1 MGYKITQREK
11 VISIYNQTNGELR
24 FISGKWFYK
33 DNEIRNI
40 KKYFLVSGYADTMNE
55 LDNIIDMY
63 QVMYGEIGKWFDLP
77 IIKEAKAL
85 KKLQPMCYPLNQKQ
99 LKIINYL
106 LRHDEEIF
114 FILTGVGGSGKS
126 TFGNI
131 ICKIF
136 DNDTAAL
143 NLSDLGE
150 DFKLA
155 TGINKRL
162 IYSTEINSDDINNG
176 VLKQLFSNEEITI
189 NPKYEQPYK
198 TRCQSAFFF
207 NCNKNPRLDLCDTG
221 MLRRILYYSMD
232 EKIKNPDPTLNKK
245 EWTHSDLVNI
255 VAHALAV
262 DMTDWK
268 KDFEQETRYNL
279 IKDNSVYR
287 FKDCDDYSKYV
298 EKCKDEGLKPFS
310 KPNWDNIRDLLKEW
324 WFIVPFEPVESKE
337 PLPFKTV
344 DIDPLF

>member
-1 MGYKITQREK
+1 MGYKMSQREK
-11 VISIYNQTNGELR
+11 VIEINKFTKGELR

-33 DNEIRNI
+33 AEEIKNI
-40 KKYFLVSGYADTMNE
+40 QRYFLVSGFADTMNE

-77 IIKEAKAL
+77 IIKEAKEQKEL
-85 KKLQPMCYPLNQKQ
+85 LPLCYPLNEKQ

-131 ICKIF
+131 ICEIF

-155 TGINKRL
+155 TGIDKRL

-189 NPKYEQPYK
+189 NPKHKQPYK

-207 NCNKNPRLDLCDTG
+207 NCNKNPRLDLSDTG
-221 MLRRILYYSMD
+221 MLRRILYYSMN

-245 EWTHSDLVNI
+245 KWGHKDLVNI

-268 KDFEQETRYNL
+268 KDFESETRYNL

-287 FKDCDDYSKYV
+287 FSDCSSYSDYVS
-298 EKCKDEGLKPFS
+298 KCKDEGLKAFS

-324 WFIVPFEPVESKE
+324 GYLEKKDEKLIEIVDMD
-337 PLPFKTV
+337 LPF
-344 DIDPLF
+344 

>member
-1 MGYKITQREK
+1 MRVKISQREK
-11 VISIYNQTNGELR
+11 VISIHTQTGGKLR
-24 FISGKWFYK
+24 FISGKWFYADEEIK
-33 DNEIRNI
+33 DIR
-40 KKYFLVSGYADTMNE
+40 KYMLVSGYADTMHE
-55 LDNIIDMY
+55 LDDIIDMY
-63 QVMYGEIGKWFDLP
+63 QVMFGEIGKWADLP

-85 KKLQPMCYPLNQKQ
+85 TKLEPMCYPLNDKQ

-143 NLSDLGE
+143 NLSDLGD

-176 VLKQLFSNEEITI
+176 KLKQLFSNEEITV
-189 NPKYEQPYK
+189 NPKYQQPYK

-207 NCNKNPRLDLCDTG
+207 NCNKNPRLDLSDTG

-232 EKIKNPDPTLNKK
+232 TKIQNPDPTLNKK
-245 EWTHSDLVNI
+245 EWTHKDLVNI
-255 VAHALAV
+255 VAHALAI

-268 KDFEQETRYNL
+268 EDFKEETRYNL

-287 FKDCDDYSKYV
+287 FKDITNYSKYV
-298 EKCKDEGLKPFS
+298 DKCKDEGLKAFS
-310 KPNWDNIRDLLKEW
+310 KPNWENIRELLYKWNFLKIPYETVDL
-324 WFIVPFEPVESKE
+324 EPV
-337 PLPFKTV
+337 F
-344 DIDPLF
+344 

>member
-1 MGYKITQREK
+1 MKYKISQREK
-11 VISIYNQTNGELR
+11 VISIHNQTKGQLR

-33 DNEIRNI
+33 DDEIKNI
-40 KKYFLVSGYADTMNE
+40 RRYFLVSGFADTMNE
-55 LDNIIDMY
+55 LDDLIDMY
-63 QVMYGEIGKWFDLP
+63 QVMYGDIGKWFDLP
-77 IIKEAKAL
+77 IIKEAKAQKVL
-85 KKLQPMCYPLNQKQ
+85 KPLCYPLNLKQ

-143 NLSDLGE
+143 NLSDLG
-150 DFKLA
+150 DCFKLA

-162 IYSTEINSDDINNG
+162 IYSTEINSEDINNG

-189 NPKYEQPYK
+189 NPKFQQPYK

-221 MLRRILYYSMD
+221 MLRRILYYSMN

-245 EWTHSDLVNI
+245 EWSHEDLVNI
-255 VAHALAV
+255 VAHALAI

-268 KDFEQETRYNL
+268 KDFEEETRFNL

-287 FKDCDDYSKYV
+287 FRNITEYSIYV
-298 EKCKDEGLKPFS
+298 ARCKDEGLKSFS
-310 KPNWDNIRDLLKEW
+310 KPNWENIRELLKEW
-324 WFIVPFEPVESKE
+324 DFLSNKPNIVYTDLIF
-337 PLPFKTV
+337 
-344 DIDPLF
+344 

>member
-1 MGYKITQREK
+1 MRVKISQREK
-11 VISIYNQTNGELR
+11 VISIHTQTGGKLR
-24 FISGKWFYK
+24 FISGKWFYA
-33 DNEIRNI
+33 DEEIKNI
-40 KKYFLVSGYADTMNE
+40 RKYMLVSGYADTMHE
-55 LDNIIDMY
+55 LDDIIDMY
-63 QVMYGEIGKWFDLP
+63 QVMFGEIGKWADLP
-77 IIKEAKAL
+77 IIKEAQAL
-85 KKLQPMCYPLNQKQ
+85 TKLEPMCYPLNDKQ

-143 NLSDLGE
+143 NLSDLGD

-176 VLKQLFSNEEITI
+176 KLKQLFSNEEITV
-189 NPKYEQPYK
+189 NPKYQQPYK

-207 NCNKNPRLDLCDTG
+207 NCNKNPRLDLSDTG

-232 EKIKNPDPTLNKK
+232 TKIQNPDPTLNKK
-245 EWTHSDLVNI
+245 EWTHKDLVNI
-255 VAHALAV
+255 VAHALAI

-268 KDFEQETRYNL
+268 EDFKEETRYNL

-287 FKDCDDYSKYV
+287 FKDITNYSKYV
-298 EKCKDEGLKPFS
+298 DKCKDEGLKAFS
-310 KPNWDNIRDLLKEW
+310 KPNWDNIRELLYEWNFIKIPYESVDL
-324 WFIVPFEPVESKE
+324 EPV
-337 PLPFKTV
+337 F
-344 DIDPLF
+344 

>member
-1 MGYKITQREK
+1 MRVKISQREK
-11 VISIYNQTNGELR
+11 VISIHTQTGGKLR
-24 FISGKWFYK
+24 FISGKWFYA
-33 DNEIRNI
+33 DEEIKNI
-40 KKYFLVSGYADTMNE
+40 RKYMLVSGYADTMHE
-55 LDNIIDMY
+55 LDDIIDMY
-63 QVMYGEIGKWFDLP
+63 QVMFGEIGKWADLP

-85 KKLQPMCYPLNQKQ
+85 TKLEPMCYPLNDKQ

-143 NLSDLGE
+143 NLSDLGD

-176 VLKQLFSNEEITI
+176 KLKQLFSNEEITV
-189 NPKYEQPYK
+189 NPKYQQPYK

-207 NCNKNPRLDLCDTG
+207 NCNKNPRLDLSDTG

-232 EKIKNPDPTLNKK
+232 TKIQNPDPTLNKK
-245 EWTHSDLVNI
+245 EWTHKDLVNI
-255 VAHALAV
+255 VAHALAI

-268 KDFEQETRYNL
+268 EDFKEETRYNL

-287 FKDCDDYSKYV
+287 FKDITNYSEYV
-298 EKCKDEGLKPFS
+298 NKCKDEGLKAFS
-310 KPNWDNIRDLLKEW
+310 KPNWDNIRELLYEWKFIKIPYESVDL
-324 WFIVPFEPVESKE
+324 EPV
-337 PLPFKTV
+337 F
-344 DIDPLF
+344 

>member
-1 MGYKITQREK
+1 MAKITQRQI
-11 VISIYNQTNGELR
+11 VLDIYNITKGKLK
-24 FISGKWFYK
+24 FISGKWFYGDTEIK
-33 DNEIRNI
+33 DI
-40 KKYFLVSGYADTMNE
+40 KKYFLCSFAINSIHE
-55 LDNIIDMY
+55 LDSVIDMY
-63 QVMYGEIGKWFDLP
+63 KIMYGEIGVWPEMP
-77 IIKEAKAL
+77 IIKKAREL
-85 KKLQPMCYPLNQKQ
+85 KELKPLCYPLNEKQ

-131 ICKIF
+131 ICRIF

-143 NLSDLGE
+143 NLSDLSD

-155 TGINKRL
+155 SGIDKRL
-162 IYSTEINSDDINNG
+162 IYSTEINSDEINNG

-189 NPKYEQPYK
+189 NPKHQQPYK

-207 NCNKNPRLDLCDTG
+207 NCNRNPRLDLSDTG

-245 EWTHSDLVNI
+245 EWSEDDLINI
-255 VAHALAV
+255 VAHALKV

-268 KDFEQETRYNL
+268 KDFEKETRFNL

-287 FKDCDDYSKYV
+287 FKDETSYEEYDR
-298 EKCKDEGLKPFS
+298 KCRKANLKPFS
-310 KPNWDNIRDLLKEW
+310 EPNWESIRELLQDWGYIGVQECSEEDAK
-324 WFIVPFEPVESKE
+324 IVDEIFS
-337 PLPFKTV
+337 
-344 DIDPLF
+344 

>member
-1 MGYKITQREK
+1 MRTKLSQRDK
-11 VISIYNQTNGELR
+11 VIDIYKDTNGKLR
-24 FISGKWFYK
+24 FISGKWFYNDK
-33 DNEIRNI
+33 EIHDIR
-40 KKYFLVSGYADTMNE
+40 KYILVSGYADTMNE

-63 QVMYGEIGKWFDLP
+63 KVMYGESGVWPDLP
-77 IIKEAKAL
+77 IVAEAREL
-85 KKLQPMCYPLNQKQ
+85 KNLKPLCYPLNLKQ

-136 DNDTAAL
+136 DNDTASL
-143 NLSDLGE
+143 NLSDLSE

-162 IYSTEINSDDINNG
+162 IYSTEINSDEINNG
-176 VLKQLFSNEEITI
+176 VLKQLFSNEEITV
-189 NPKYEQPYK
+189 NPKFQTPYK
-198 TRCQSAFFF
+198 ARCQSAFFF
-207 NCNKNPRLDLCDTG
+207 NCNKNPRLDLSDTG
-221 MLRRILYYSMD
+221 MLRRILYYSMN

-245 EWTHSDLVNI
+245 NWNHADLVNI
-255 VAHALAV
+255 VAHALQV

-268 KDFEQETRYNL
+268 KDFEAETRLNL

-287 FKDCDDYSKYV
+287 FKDVDKYSVYV
-298 EKCKDEGLKPFS
+298 DKCKEEGLKPFS
-310 KPNWDNIRDLLKEW
+310 KPNWDLVRDLLIEW
-324 WFIVPFEPVESKE
+324 NFITNMIEIVDND
-337 PLPFKTV
+337 LPW
-344 DIDPLF
+344 

>member
-1 MGYKITQREK
+1 MKISQREK
-11 VISIYNQTNGELR
+11 VISIYRETDGKLR

-33 DNEIRNI
+33 DDEIKDIR
-40 KKYFLVSGYADTMNE
+40 KYMLVAGYSDNMTE

-63 QVMYGEIGKWFDLP
+63 KVMYGESGVRPDLP
-77 IIKEAKAL
+77 IIKEAESL
-85 KKLQPMCYPLNQKQ
+85 KKLAPLCYPLNSKQ

-131 ICKIF
+131 ICQIF
-136 DNDTAAL
+136 DNDTASL

-176 VLKQLFSNEEITI
+176 VLKQLFSNEEITV
-189 NPKYEQPYK
+189 NPKFQTPYK
-198 TRCQSAFFF
+198 AKCQSAFFF
-207 NCNKNPRLDLCDTG
+207 NCNKNPRLDLSDTG

-245 EWTHSDLVNI
+245 TWTHKDLVNI
-255 VAHALAV
+255 VAHALKM
-262 DMTDWK
+262 DMTNWQD
-268 KDFEQETRYNL
+268 DFIEETRFNL
-279 IKDNSVYR
+279 VKDNSVYR
-287 FKDCDDYSKYV
+287 FKDESNYLSYV
-298 EKCKDEGLKPFS
+298 SKCKYEGLKPFS
-310 KPNWDNIRDLLKEW
+310 KPNWDLVRELLDEW
-324 WFIVPFEPVESKE
+324 NFLIPYKKVDMDPV
-337 PLPFKTV
+337 F
-344 DIDPLF
+344 D

>member
-1 MGYKITQREK
+1 MRVKISQREK
-11 VISIYNQTNGELR
+11 VISIHTQTGGKLR
-24 FISGKWFYK
+24 FISGKWFYA
-33 DNEIRNI
+33 DEEIKNI
-40 KKYFLVSGYADTMNE
+40 RKYMLVSGYADTMHE
-55 LDNIIDMY
+55 LDDIIDMY
-63 QVMYGEIGKWFDLP
+63 QVMFGEIGKWADLP

-85 KKLQPMCYPLNQKQ
+85 TKLEPMCYPLNDKQ

-143 NLSDLGE
+143 NLSDLGD

-176 VLKQLFSNEEITI
+176 KLKQLFSNEEITV
-189 NPKYEQPYK
+189 NPKYQQPYK

-207 NCNKNPRLDLCDTG
+207 NCNKNPRLDLSDTG

-232 EKIKNPDPTLNKK
+232 TKIQNPDPTLNKK
-245 EWTHSDLVNI
+245 EWTHKDLVNI
-255 VAHALAV
+255 VAHALAI

-268 KDFEQETRYNL
+268 EDFKEETRYNL
-279 IKDNSVYR
+279 IKANSVYR
-287 FKDCDDYSKYV
+287 FKDITNYSEYV
-298 EKCKDEGLKPFS
+298 DKCKDEGLKAFS
-310 KPNWDNIRDLLKEW
+310 KPNWDNIRELLYEWKFIKIPYESVDL
-324 WFIVPFEPVESKE
+324 EPV
-337 PLPFKTV
+337 F
-344 DIDPLF
+344 

>member
-1 MGYKITQREK
+1 MGSKISQRDK
-11 VISIYNQTNGELR
+11 VISIYQTTGGNLK

-33 DNEIRNI
+33 DNEIKDIR
-40 KKYFLVSGYADTMNE
+40 KYMLVSGYADSMNE

-63 QVMYGEIGKWFDLP
+63 KVMYGETGVWPELP
-77 IIKEAKAL
+77 IIKEAQEL
-85 KKLQPMCYPLNQKQ
+85 KELRPLCYPLNEKQ

-136 DNDTAAL
+136 DNDTASL
-143 NLSDLGE
+143 NLSDLSD

-189 NPKYEQPYK
+189 NPKFQTPYK
-198 TRCQSAFFF
+198 ARCQSAFFF
-207 NCNKNPRLDLCDTG
+207 NCNKNPRLDLSDTG
-221 MLRRILYYSMD
+221 MLRRILYYSMN

-255 VAHALAV
+255 VAHALKI
-262 DMTDWK
+262 DMTNWK
-268 KDFEQETRYNL
+268 KDFESETRYNL
-279 IKDNSVYR
+279 VKDNSVYR
-287 FKDCDDYSKYV
+287 FKNIDKYTTYA
-298 EKCKDEGLKPFS
+298 EKCKEEGLKAFS
-310 KPNWDNIRDLLKEW
+310 KPNWELVRDLLIEW
-324 WFIVPFEPVESKE
+324 HFIFI
-337 PLPFKTV
+337 PL
-344 DIDPLF
+344 DIDPVFEV

>member
-1 MGYKITQREK
+1 MRVKISQREK
-11 VISIYNQTNGELR
+11 VISIHTQTGGKLR
-24 FISGKWFYK
+24 FISGKWFYA
-33 DNEIRNI
+33 DEEIKNI
-40 KKYFLVSGYADTMNE
+40 RKYMLVSGYADTMHE
-55 LDNIIDMY
+55 LDDIIDMY
-63 QVMYGEIGKWFDLP
+63 QVMFGEIGKWADLP

-85 KKLQPMCYPLNQKQ
+85 TKLEPMCYPLNDKQ

-143 NLSDLGE
+143 NLSDLGD

-176 VLKQLFSNEEITI
+176 KLKQLFSNEEITV
-189 NPKYEQPYK
+189 NPKYQQPYK

-207 NCNKNPRLDLCDTG
+207 NCNKNPRLDLSDTG

-232 EKIKNPDPTLNKK
+232 TKIQNPDPTLNKK
-245 EWTHSDLVNI
+245 EWTHKDLVNI
-255 VAHALAV
+255 VAHALAI

-268 KDFEQETRYNL
+268 EDFKEETRYNL

-287 FKDCDDYSKYV
+287 FKDITNYSEYV
-298 EKCKDEGLKPFS
+298 DKCKDEGLKAFS
-310 KPNWDNIRDLLKEW
+310 KPNWDNIRELLYEWKFIKIPYESVDL
-324 WFIVPFEPVESKE
+324 EPV
-337 PLPFKTV
+337 F
-344 DIDPLF
+344 